1 MELKTFFL
9 IILAVVGA
17 PIIGGLLSGLDR
29 RITARV
35 QGRFGP
41 PILQPFYDVIKLL
54 GKQKNIVNYWQIF
67 CVHIYLISSMLCV
80 VLFAM
85 QSDLLMIFF
94 VMTIG
99 AVFMVMGALSVPSPY
114 SQIGAQR
121 ELMQMLTYEPLLVI
135 VFVSMF
141 FVTGSFKID
150 DIVAYDR
157 PLVLVLPLMYIVL
170 SFALTIKL
178 RKSPF
183 DISASHHAH
192 QELVRGVLTE
202 YSGPY
207 LAIIEIA
214 HWYEVV
220 LILGICALFWTTSW
234 SGMLLLLVLTYL
246 AEILIDNV
254 MTRMTWRW
262 MLTYVWGMGIGLSF
276 MNLALLYA
284 GSF

>member
-1 MELKTFFL
+1 
-9 IILAVVGA
+9 
-17 PIIGGLLSGLDR
+17 
-29 RITARV
+29 
-35 QGRFGP
+35 
-41 PILQPFYDVIKLL
+41 
-54 GKQKNIVNYWQIF
+54 
-67 CVHIYLISSMLCV
+67 
-80 VLFAM
+80 
-85 QSDLLMIFF
+85 
-94 VMTIG
+94 
-99 AVFMVMGALSVPSPY
+99 
-114 SQIGAQR
+114 
-121 ELMQMLTYEPLLVI
+121 
-135 VFVSMF
+135 
-141 FVTGSFKID
+141 
-150 DIVAYDR
+150 
-157 PLVLVLPLMYIVL
+157 MYIVL

-234 SGMLLLLVLTYL
+234 FGMLVLLVLTYL

-284 GSF
+284 RSF

>member
-1 MELKTFFL
+1 
-9 IILAVVGA
+9 
-17 PIIGGLLSGLDR
+17 
-29 RITARV
+29 
-35 QGRFGP
+35 
-41 PILQPFYDVIKLL
+41 
-54 GKQKNIVNYWQIF
+54 
-67 CVHIYLISSMLCV
+67 
-80 VLFAM
+80 
-85 QSDLLMIFF
+85 
-94 VMTIG
+94 
-99 AVFMVMGALSVPSPY
+99 
-114 SQIGAQR
+114 
-121 ELMQMLTYEPLLVI
+121 
-135 VFVSMF
+135 
-141 FVTGSFKID
+141 
-150 DIVAYDR
+150 
-157 PLVLVLPLMYIVL
+157 MYIVL

-234 SGMLLLLVLTYL
+234 FGMLVLLVLTYL

-284 GSF
+284 KSF

>member
-1 MELKTFFL
+1 
-9 IILAVVGA
+9 
-17 PIIGGLLSGLDR
+17 
-29 RITARV
+29 
-35 QGRFGP
+35 
-41 PILQPFYDVIKLL
+41 
-54 GKQKNIVNYWQIF
+54 
-67 CVHIYLISSMLCV
+67 
-80 VLFAM
+80 
-85 QSDLLMIFF
+85 MIFF
-94 VMTIG
+94 VLTIG
-99 AVFMVMGALSVPSPY
+99 GVFMVMGALSTPSPY

-121 ELMQMLTYEPLLVI
+121 ELMQMLTYEPLLVL
-135 VFVSMF
+135 VFVTIY
-141 FVTGSFKID
+141 FVTGSFKIS
-150 DIVAYDR
+150 DILNHGE
-157 PLVLVLPLMYIVL
+157 PILLVLPLMYLVL
-170 SFALTIKL
+170 GFALTIKL